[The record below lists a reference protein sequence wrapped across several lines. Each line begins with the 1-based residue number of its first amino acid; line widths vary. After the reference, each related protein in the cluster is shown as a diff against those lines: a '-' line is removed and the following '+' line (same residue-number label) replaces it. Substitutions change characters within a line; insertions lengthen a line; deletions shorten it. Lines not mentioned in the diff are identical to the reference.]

1 MKIHLFAKRFFDILL
16 DGKGAFMLDNGE
28 NSLIST
34 TDPVLGTDTVYE
46 RIKQLRS
53 ALKLSQVK
61 FAREI
66 HISNGYLAEIELNHC
81 PVNKR
86 IIALIAAAFSVNE
99 SWLQTGEGSMF
110 KLTSPLCQTS
120 AQRFERMT
128 QLFNGLY
135 PEFQDYILNQ
145 IDQLLR
151 LQDMPHSK

>member
-1 MKIHLFAKRFFDILL
+1 
-16 DGKGAFMLDNGE
+16 MLDNGE

-34 TDPVLGTDTVYE
+34 ADPAPGINAVHG

-66 HISNGYLAEIELNHC
+66 HISNGYLAEIELGHC
-81 PVNKR
+81 PVNGR

-99 SWLQTGEGSMF
+99 SWLQTGEGAMF
-110 KLTSPLCQTS
+110 ELTSPLCQTP
-120 AQRFERMT
+120 AQRFERMAK
-128 QLFNGLY
+128 LFKGLY

-151 LQDMPHSK
+151 LQDVPHRE